1 MANHK
6 RVLIAIGGNA
16 ITQEGQVGTIAEQ
29 MENIE
34 QSLSPV
40 VKMLTDGYDL
50 IITHGNGPQ
59 VGSAL
64 IKEETSKNKVPAYP
78 LDILNAQT
86 QGSIGVLIEQ
96 ALKNKLR
103 LARSTRE
110 VATLITQVLVDPKDP
125 RFENPSKP
133 VGPFYTEEQLKQLK
147 SEEPSARDFT
157 WVEDSGR
164 GYRRVVPSPLPVDI
178 LNKKAIQSLAE
189 NHFVVVAGGGGGIPV
204 VEDNGQFIGVEAVI
218 DKDFASAL
226 IAAQIEADI
235 FMILTGVSRVMLNY
249 GKPNQVELAEMTVA
263 QAKKYMDEGQFPK
276 GSMGPK
282 IEAAVSYIEKGGK
295 QVIITSIDKVEA
307 ALNGETGTKIVR

>member
-64 IKEETSKNKVPAYP
+64 IKEETSKNKVPAYT

-263 QAKKYMDEGQFPK
+263 QAKKYMNEGQFPK

>member
-263 QAKKYMDEGQFPK
+263 QAKKYMNEGQFPK

-282 IEAAVSYIEKGGK
+282 IEAAISYIENGGK
-295 QVIITSIDKVEA
+295 QVIITSIDKVEE

>member
-235 FMILTGVSRVMLNY
+235 FHDINRC
-249 GKPNQVELAEMTVA
+249 
-263 QAKKYMDEGQFPK
+263 F
-276 GSMGPK
+276 
-282 IEAAVSYIEKGGK
+282 
-295 QVIITSIDKVEA
+295 
-307 ALNGETGTKIVR
+307 